1 MWGRKKGTSKVEEE
15 KKESPPEEKEEEGAK
30 ETLEEERD
38 RWKNLYYEAYA
49 DTQNLRKSLEEDHR
63 QAVRYRSQ
71 GFLEKLIP
79 SLDCLYIALQGECQG
94 DEARNYREGFRF
106 IYRQLEEAL
115 LSEGV
120 SYVEPKEGDLF
131 DPRRMEAIETVEGQG
146 EPGHVVRLLSK
157 GYLLHDRLVRAARVV
172 VEAARKEAP
181 AEEEKKE
188 GSAPEKERR
197 ADEA

>member
-15 KKESPPEEKEEEGAK
+15 KKDSPPEETEGEGKK

-131 DPRRMEAIETVEGQG
+131 DPRLMEAIEPVEGQG

-181 AEEEKKE
+181 AEEGMKEENAPAE
-188 GSAPEKERR
+188 GSKAE
-197 ADEA
+197 EA

>member
-15 KKESPPEEKEEEGAK
+15 KKDSPPEETEGEGKK

-172 VEAARKEAP
+172 VEAMRKEAP
-181 AEEEKKE
+181 EEEKKE
-188 GSAPEKERR
+188 ENAPAEGSKAE
-197 ADEA
+197 EA

>member
-15 KKESPPEEKEEEGAK
+15 KKDSPPEETEGEGKK

-120 SYVEPKEGDLF
+120 SYVEPKEGDLL
-131 DPRRMEAIETVEGQG
+131 
-146 EPGHVVRLLSK
+146 HVVRLLSK

-181 AEEEKKE
+181 AEEGKKE
-188 GSAPEKERR
+188 ENAPAEGSKAE
-197 ADEA
+197 EA

>member
-15 KKESPPEEKEEEGAK
+15 KKDSPPEETEGEGKK

-120 SYVEPKEGDLF
+120 SYVEPKKGDLF
-131 DPRRMEAIETVEGQG
+131 DPRLMEAIETVEGQG

-181 AEEEKKE
+181 AEEGKKE
-188 GSAPEKERR
+188 ENAPAEGSKAE
-197 ADEA
+197 EA

>member
-15 KKESPPEEKEEEGAK
+15 KKDSPPEETEGEGKK

-131 DPRRMEAIETVEGQG
+131 DPRLMEAIETVEGQG

-188 GSAPEKERR
+188 ENAPAEGSKAE
-197 ADEA
+197 EA